1 MRRGAWPQPSRAPC
15 VGDALWPTQVA
26 SGWCSR
32 RGQDMTRSHAQVQ
45 TQEAL
50 EGTRGRHCR
59 RGAGHLTPS
68 QLLTGNATSPR
79 SLEPPAFL
87 C

>member
-1 MRRGAWPQPSRAPC
+1 MRQGAWLQPSRAPC
-15 VGDALWPTQVA
+15 VGDALWPTQAA

-50 EGTRGRHCR
+50 EGTRGEALQEGCW
-59 RGAGHLTPS
+59 
-68 QLLTGNATSPR
+68 SPDP
-79 SLEPPAFL
+79 LPAADR
-87 C
+87 